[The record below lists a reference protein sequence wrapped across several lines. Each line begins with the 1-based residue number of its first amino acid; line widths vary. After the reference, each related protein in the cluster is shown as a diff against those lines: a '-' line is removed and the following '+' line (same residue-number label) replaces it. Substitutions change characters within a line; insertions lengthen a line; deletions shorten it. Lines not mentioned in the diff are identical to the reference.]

1 MTPGEIHELKRQ
13 NFIEYAT
20 RYFRFLCTELG
31 YAGPVHSF
39 SQQQNGTIILDK
51 LEYHNKRID
60 RLVVICNAY
69 HPVDYGF
76 KVQFYR
82 PTISLEHSDR
92 VMAYWVLKED
102 QDIEQTY
109 LEKAAKTI
117 KAKLYNIISGRQWK
131 KES

>member
-13 NFIEYAT
+13 NFIENAT
-20 RYFRFLCTELG
+20 RYFCFLCTELG
-31 YAGPVHSF
+31 YAEPVHSF

-51 LEYHNKRID
+51 LEYDNKQID
-60 RLVVICNAY
+60 RLVVIYNAY

-76 KVQFYR
+76 EVQFYR
-82 PTISLEHSDR
+82 PTMSLEHSDR

-109 LEKAAKTI
+109 LEKAAETI
-117 KAKLYNIISGRQWK
+117 KAKFYHVISGK
-131 KES
+131 KWE